1 MKRTFVLAA
10 VACLLA
16 LSCVAA
22 NPDPFE
28 LKLADLSG
36 ANHSLSEFRGKVLA
50 VNFWATWCV
59 PCGAEMPL
67 LVQAQKKYADRLN
80 IVAVS
85 IDEKQA
91 FPLISKWVR
100 NRKVPFTVWV
110 GGDTGLLEKLELGQA
125 VPDTIFFGTD
135 GRVVTRVKGALHKEE
150 LASILEWLIDGKGQ
164 VPPAVIDN
172 LQKHK

>member
-1 MKRTFVLAA
+1 MHPLKRTLLVLTA
-10 VACLLA
+10 ACLFA
-16 LSCVAA
+16 VCCAA
-22 NPDPFE
+22 ADPDPFE
-28 LKLADLSG
+28 LKLADLAG

-91 FPLISKWVR
+91 YPLISKWVR

-110 GGDTGLLEKLELGQA
+110 GGNTDTLQKLELGEA
-125 VPDTIFFGTD
+125 VPDTIFFDAD
-135 GRVVTRVKGALHKEE
+135 GRVIT
-150 LASILEWLIDGKGQ
+150 
-164 VPPAVIDN
+164 P
-172 LQKHK
+172 